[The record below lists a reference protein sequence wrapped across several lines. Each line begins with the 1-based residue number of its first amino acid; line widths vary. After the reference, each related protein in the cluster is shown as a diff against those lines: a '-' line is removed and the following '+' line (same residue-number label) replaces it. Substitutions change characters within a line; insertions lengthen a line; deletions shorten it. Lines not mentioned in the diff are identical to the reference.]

1 MHTDTTPQTPGRTVG
16 FDSHPDSFTAAV
28 LQGQTPAQAVVEN
41 IYHKVPLKQ
50 LTAWAQK
57 HLRADDRVVLE
68 ASGNSFQVVRTL
80 MAAGFQAQVLES
92 CHLGK
97 LKEAHANN
105 DRISAVRIG
114 KAYLAGT
121 AKLVWLPDVR
131 TQERRD
137 VMHAHRKA
145 VKRFTQAVN
154 RLDSY
159 LSDNGV
165 RLENSLTQLDEPTAL
180 KHIGD
185 AREWSAPKWS
195 IIESYLAEVQSAAH
209 IRQKWERAMALEVIA
224 DPILLSLVRLT
235 GVRDIVAFYL
245 GAVIGDIQRF
255 KRAKSLVKYFG
266 LDPAF
271 DDSGNEQWS
280 GGIGGHGHKMMRSV
294 LMQSAQCI
302 LRTDRPLAK
311 WGRQLMARK
320 GSHNLS
326 AAAVARKLT
335 VSIWYLLQGKDESV
349 ERIDRSMSLKL
360 GKIISKVGA
369 QKMKEMGTN
378 RKQLRQQMEYIILKG
393 RVYSVDPN
401 RTSRPERSSKMTT
414 LAEEYGLR

>member
-1 MHTDTTPQTPGRTVG
+1 MDMKTTQIPGRTIG
-16 FDSHPDSFTAAV
+16 LDSHPDSFTAAM
-28 LQGQTPAQAVVEN
+28 LQGQTPASAVVEN
-41 IYHKVPLKQ
+41 VYNKVPITQ
-50 LTAWAQK
+50 LTSWAQK
-57 HLRADDRVVLE
+57 YLRADDQVVLE

-80 MAAGFQAQVLES
+80 KAAGFQAQVLES

-114 KAYLAGT
+114 KAFLAGT
-121 AKLVWLPDVR
+121 AKIVWLPDER

-145 VKRFTQAVN
+145 VKRFTQAIN

-165 RLENSLTQLDEPTAL
+165 RLETSLTQLDEPTAL
-180 KHIGD
+180 KQMGD
-185 AREWSAPKWS
+185 ARSWSAPKWS
-195 IIESYLAEVQSAAH
+195 IIESYLAEVQSAAQ
-209 IRQKWERAMALEVIA
+209 IRQRWERTMALEVIEE
-224 DPILLSLVRLT
+224 PLLLSLVRLM
-235 GVRDIVAFYL
+235 GVRDIVAYYL
-245 GAVIGDIQRF
+245 GAVIGTIQRF
-255 KRAKSLVKYFG
+255 KQPKSLVKYFG

-280 GGIGGHGHKMMRSV
+280 GGIGGHGHKVMRSV

-302 LRTDRPLAK
+302 LRTDSPLAK

-320 GSHNLS
+320 GSHNLA

-335 VSIWYLLQGKDESV
+335 VSIWYLLQGKVEPL
-349 ERIDRSMSLKL
+349 ERIDRSMTQKL

-369 QKMKEMGTN
+369 QKMKDMGTN
-378 RKQLRQQMEYIILKG
+378 RKQLRQKMEYLILKG
-393 RVYSVDPN
+393 RVYSGDSN
-401 RTSRPERSSKMTT
+401 RTASPEPPSKITT

>member
-1 MHTDTTPQTPGRTVG
+1 
-16 FDSHPDSFTAAV
+16 
-28 LQGQTPAQAVVEN
+28 
-41 IYHKVPLKQ
+41 
-50 LTAWAQK
+50 
-57 HLRADDRVVLE
+57 
-68 ASGNSFQVVRTL
+68 
-80 MAAGFQAQVLES
+80 
-92 CHLGK
+92 
-97 LKEAHANN
+97 
-105 DRISAVRIG
+105 
-114 KAYLAGT
+114 
-121 AKLVWLPDVR
+121 
-131 TQERRD
+131 
-137 VMHAHRKA
+137 
-145 VKRFTQAVN
+145 
-154 RLDSY
+154 
-159 LSDNGV
+159 
-165 RLENSLTQLDEPTAL
+165 
-180 KHIGD
+180 
-185 AREWSAPKWS
+185 
-195 IIESYLAEVQSAAH
+195 
-209 IRQKWERAMALEVIA
+209 MALEVIG

-255 KRAKSLVKYFG
+255 KRAKSLVKYLG

-302 LRTDRPLAK
+302 LRTDSPLAK

-335 VSIWYLLQGKDESV
+335 VSIWYLLQGKDESI
-349 ERIDRSMSLKL
+349 ECIERSMTLKL

-393 RVYSVDPN
+393 RVYSVEPN
-401 RTSRPERSSKMTT
+401 QTSRPERSSKMTT
-414 LAEEYGLR
+414 LAEEYGLP